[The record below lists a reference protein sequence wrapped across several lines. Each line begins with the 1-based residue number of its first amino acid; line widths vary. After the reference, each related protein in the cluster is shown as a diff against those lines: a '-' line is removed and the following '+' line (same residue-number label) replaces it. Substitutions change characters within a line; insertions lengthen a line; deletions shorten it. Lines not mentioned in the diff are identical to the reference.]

1 MLIYVD
7 DVLVISHT
15 PEEVMKRIGAKFKI
29 KNNKYGLPT
38 SYLGAGISKVTL
50 NGGAECWSM
59 DSKKIC

>member
-1 MLIYVD
+1 MLVYVD
-7 DVLVISHT
+7 DVSVVSHA
-15 PEEVMKRIGAKFKI
+15 PKEVMKQIGAMFEI
-29 KNNKYGLPT
+29 NNKCGPPT